1 MATLSETI
9 ERKTLGKVRPHQ
21 TQNEGL
27 VFEKSSAGKRAYKLP
42 PLDVPAVDAAKV
54 LGAVHRETPGLL
66 PELSEIE
73 IIRHFTR
80 LSTWNYAID
89 LGMYPLGSCTM
100 KYNPRVN
107 EFVSRIEGL
116 AEAHPYR
123 PDALAQGVLEIIEL
137 LQKCLMEITG
147 MEAITLQPAAGAHGE
162 FTGILLV
169 RAWHESNGNARK
181 KILIPDSAHGTNPAT
196 AAICGYAVENLKSN
210 AEGGIDLDALERQ
223 VDEETAALMLTN
235 PSTIG
240 VFESQI
246 HKIADIL
253 HAKGAL
259 LYMDGA
265 NMNALVGK
273 VRPGDFGVDV
283 MHLNLHKTFSTPHGG
298 GGPGS
303 GPVACKGFL
312 EPFLPTPVLVRKAGT
327 KGPGTEGLEMQG
339 PGDLGT
345 KGSRTEG
352 LPGPSTDGWE
362 SADAD
367 PAPAGAAPMFRAPVA
382 AKVELETDESPNPIA
397 ISGELHWNYHRPQSV
412 GRVRAF
418 YGNTGMFIRALAY
431 ILANGPDGLRQ
442 TTEDAVLNANYI
454 RAKLEDVY
462 ELPYKTASMHEVVF
476 SDKRQAA
483 KGVKT
488 GDIAKRLIDYG
499 FHPYTV
505 SFPLIVPGALMIEP
519 TESESLE
526 ELDLFVA
533 AMRSI
538 AREVEETPE
547 LVKTAPHSTRVSR
560 MDEVQAARRPILRW
574 KPV

>member
-1 MATLSETI
+1 MATSIQTPEVTAPKTGPTP
-9 ERKTLGKVRPHQ
+9 RNTTLGKVRSHP

-27 VFEKSSAGKRAYKLP
+27 VFEKSSPGKRAYKLA
-42 PLDVPAVDAAKV
+42 PLDVPEVDPAAL
-54 LGAVHRETPGLL
+54 LGGLHREDTGML

-107 EFVSRIEGL
+107 ELVARIEGL
-116 AEAHPYR
+116 AEAHPYQ
-123 PDALAQGVLEIIEL
+123 PEALSQGSLEIVEL
-137 LQKCLMEITG
+137 LQECLIEITG
-147 MEAITLQPAAGAHGE
+147 MDAITLQPAAGAHGE

-169 RAWHESNGNARK
+169 RAYHESKGNARK
-181 KILIPDSAHGTNPAT
+181 KVLVPDSAHGTNPAT
-196 AAICGYAVENLKSN
+196 AALCGYQVQNLKSN
-210 AEGGIDLDALERQ
+210 ALGMVDLEELAKA
-223 VDEETAALMLTN
+223 VDEDTAALMLTN

-240 VFESQI
+240 VFESEI

-273 VRPGDFGVDV
+273 ARPGDFGVDV

-303 GPVACKGFL
+303 GPVACKAIL
-312 EPFLPTPVLVRKAGT
+312 EPFLPTPVLKKADG
-327 KGPGTEGLEMQG
+327 K
-339 PGDLGT
+339 LGW
-345 KGSRTEG
+345 
-352 LPGPSTDGWE
+352 DF
-362 SADAD
+362 D
-367 PAPAGAAPMFRAPVA
+367 
-382 AKVELETDESPNPIA
+382 
-397 ISGELHWNYHRPQSV
+397 RPQSV
-412 GRVRAF
+412 GRVRAN
-418 YGNTGMFIRALAY
+418 YGNYGMFIRALAY

-454 RAKLEDVY
+454 RAGLQDLY

-483 KGVKT
+483 KGVRT

-499 FHPYTV
+499 FHSYTV
-505 SFPLIVPGALMIEP
+505 SFPLIVSGALMIEP
-519 TESESLE
+519 TESESRE
-526 ELDLFVA
+526 ELDLFIA
-533 AMRSI
+533 AMRAI
-538 AREVEETPE
+538 AQEVEETPE
-547 LVKTAPHSTRVSR
+547 LVKNAPHSTRVSR
-560 MDEVQAARRPILRW
+560 LDEVTAARKPILRW
-574 KPV
+574 KPEPK

>member
-1 MATLSETI
+1 MAGSSQNPGPH
-9 ERKTLGKVRPHQ
+9 TLGKVRTHP
-21 TQNEGL
+21 TQNEAL
-27 VFEKSSAGKRAYKLP
+27 LFEKSSPGKRAYKLP
-42 PLDVPAVDAAKV
+42 PLDVPSVDAKTL
-54 LGAVHRETPGLL
+54 LGPAAREVPGLL

-107 EFVSRIEGL
+107 EFVARIEGL

-123 PDALAQGVLEIIEL
+123 PESLAQGVLEIFDL
-137 LQKCLMEITG
+137 LQRCLLEITG
-147 MEAITLQPAAGAHGE
+147 MDAITLQPAAGAHGE
-162 FTGILLV
+162 FTGILLT
-169 RAWHESNGNARK
+169 RAWHESQGNPRK
-181 KILIPDSAHGTNPAT
+181 TVLIPDSAHGTNPAT
-196 AAICGYAVENLKSN
+196 AAFSGYVVENIKSN
-210 AEGGIDLDALERQ
+210 ADGGIDLEALANR
-223 VDEETAALMLTN
+223 VDENVAALMLTN
-235 PSTIG
+235 PSTLG
-240 VFESQI
+240 VFENEI

-303 GPVACKGFL
+303 GPVACKKFL
-312 EPFLPTPVLVRKAGT
+312 EPFLPIPVLVRDQKGGEPCPDAGDWEDT
-327 KGPGTEGLEMQG
+327 NAEPTA
-339 PGDLGT
+339 
-345 KGSRTEG
+345 
-352 LPGPSTDGWE
+352 DGC
-362 SADAD
+362 
-367 PAPAGAAPMFRAPVA
+367 PPLFRAPFPESSLVQNQDG
-382 AKVELETDESPNPIA
+382 AKQ
-397 ISGELHWNYHRPQSV
+397 LHWEYNRPHSV

-454 RAKLEDVY
+454 RKKLEDLY
-462 ELPYKTASMHEVVF
+462 ELPYKTPSMHEVVF
-476 SDKRQAA
+476 SDKRQLAH
-483 KGVKT
+483 GVKT

-505 SFPLIVPGALMIEP
+505 SFPLIVHGALMIEP
-519 TESESLE
+519 TESESRE
-526 ELDLFVA
+526 ELDLFID

-538 AREVEETPE
+538 AHEAEATPE

-560 MDEVQAARRPILRW
+560 LDEVQAARKPILRW
-574 KPV
+574 KP

>member
-1 MATLSETI
+1 MAASENSPGPH
-9 ERKTLGKVRPHQ
+9 TLGKVRTHP
-21 TQNEGL
+21 TQNEAL
-27 VFEKSSAGKRAYKLP
+27 MFEKSAPGKRAYKLP
-42 PLDVPAVDAAKV
+42 PLDVPSVDANTL
-54 LGAVHRETPGLL
+54 LGSAVRKNPGLL

-107 EFVSRIEGL
+107 EFVARIEGL

-123 PDALAQGVLEIIEL
+123 PDALAQGVLEIFDL
-137 LQKCLMEITG
+137 LQRCLLEITG
-147 MEAITLQPAAGAHGE
+147 MDAITLQPAAGAHGE
-162 FTGILLV
+162 FTGILLT
-169 RAWHESNGNARK
+169 RAWHESQGNARK
-181 KILIPDSAHGTNPAT
+181 TVLIPDSAHGTNPAT
-196 AAICGYAVENLKSN
+196 AAFSGYTVENIKSN
-210 AEGGIDLDALERQ
+210 ADGGIDLEALARR
-223 VDEETAALMLTN
+223 VDENTAALMLTN
-235 PSTIG
+235 PSTLG
-240 VFESQI
+240 VFENEI

-303 GPVACKGFL
+303 GPVACKKFL
-312 EPFLPTPVLVRKAGT
+312 EPFLPIPVLVRDENGAKHC
-327 KGPGTEGLEMQG
+327 P
-339 PGDLGT
+339 
-345 KGSRTEG
+345 
-352 LPGPSTDGWE
+352 DGQSWE
-362 SADAD
+362 DANADATAD
-367 PAPAGAAPMFRAPVA
+367 GCPPLFRAPFF
-382 AKVELETDESPNPIA
+382 DSPT
-397 ISGELHWNYHRPQSV
+397 GERAGDREGVPLHPPFKGKLHWEYNRPQSI

-454 RAKLEDVY
+454 RKKLEDMY
-462 ELPYKTASMHEVVF
+462 ELPYKTPSMHEVVF

-483 KGVKT
+483 HGVKT

-499 FHPYTV
+499 FRPYTV
-505 SFPLIVPGALMIEP
+505 SFPLIVHGALMIEP
-519 TESESLE
+519 TESESRE
-526 ELDLFVA
+526 ELDLFVD

-538 AREVEETPE
+538 AREAEENPE
-547 LVKTAPHSTRVSR
+547 LVKSAPHSTRVSR
-560 MDEVQAARRPILRW
+560 LDEVQAARKPILRW
-574 KPV
+574 KPVAE

>member
-1 MATLSETI
+1 MATSEVSVASTI
-9 ERKTLGKVRPHQ
+9 KKVRPHPS
-21 TQNEGL
+21 QNEAL
-27 VFEKSSAGKRAYKLP
+27 LFEKSSPGKSAYMLP
-42 PLDVPAVDAAKV
+42 ALDVPAVDAAAL
-54 LGAVHRETPGLL
+54 LGEAHRTQSAEL

-107 EFVSRIEGL
+107 ELVARTEGL

-123 PDALAQGVLEIIEL
+123 PDSLAQGSLEVINL
-137 LQKCLMEITG
+137 LQRCLIEITG
-147 MEAITLQPAAGAHGE
+147 MDAITLQPAAGAHGE
-162 FTGILLV
+162 FTGILLI
-169 RAWHESNGNARK
+169 RGWHESQGNPRK
-181 KILIPDSAHGTNPAT
+181 KVLIPDSAHGTNPAS
-196 AAICGYAVENLKSN
+196 AAICGYTVETLKSN
-210 AEGGIDLDALERQ
+210 AEGGIDLEALARQ
-223 VDEETAALMLTN
+223 VDEDTAALMLTN

-246 HKIADIL
+246 AEIAKIL

-273 VRPGDFGVDV
+273 TRPGDFGVDV
-283 MHLNLHKTFSTPHGG
+283 LHLNLHKTFSTPHGG

-303 GPVACKGFL
+303 GPVACKAFL
-312 EPFLPTPVLVRKAGT
+312 EPFLPTPVLAQNPDGT
-327 KGPGTEGLEMQG
+327 K
-339 PGDLGT
+339 
-345 KGSRTEG
+345 
-352 LPGPSTDGWE
+352 
-362 SADAD
+362 
-367 PAPAGAAPMFRAPVA
+367 
-382 AKVELETDESPNPIA
+382 
-397 ISGELHWNYHRPQSV
+397 HWNYDRPQSV

-418 YGNTGMFIRALAY
+418 YGNVGMFIRALAY

-454 RAKLEDVY
+454 RKNLEDVY
-462 ELPYKTASMHEVVF
+462 ELPYQTASMHEVVF

-505 SFPLIVPGALMIEP
+505 SFPMIVHGAMMIEP
-519 TESESLE
+519 TESEPKE
-526 ELDLFVA
+526 ELDLLIDA
-533 AMRSI
+533 LRSI
-538 AREVEETPE
+538 AREVDETPE
-547 LVKTAPHSTRVSR
+547 LVKGAPYSTRVAR
-560 MDEVQAARRPILRW
+560 LDEVQAARKPILRW
-574 KPV
+574 RPTGSK

>member
-1 MATLSETI
+1 MASDTKNLNPASDC
-9 ERKTLGKVRPHQ
+9 RANGKVRSHQ
-21 TQNEGL
+21 TQNEAL
-27 VFEKSSAGKRAYKLP
+27 LFEKSSPGKRAYKMP
-42 PLDVPAVDAAKV
+42 PLDVPEVDPAAL
-54 LGAVHRETPGLL
+54 LGEACRESTGLL

-107 EFVSRIEGL
+107 EVVARIAGF

-123 PDALAQGVLEIIEL
+123 PNSHAQGAMEIIEL
-137 LQKCLMEITG
+137 LQKCLLEITG
-147 MEAITLQPAAGAHGE
+147 MDAITLQPAAGAHGE
-162 FTGILLV
+162 FTGILLT
-169 RAWHESNGNARK
+169 RAWHESQGNPRRTV
-181 KILIPDSAHGTNPAT
+181 LIPDSAHGTNPAT
-196 AAICGYAVENLKSN
+196 AAICGYSVENLKSSVD
-210 AEGGIDLDALERQ
+210 GGIDLEALARQ
-223 VDEETAALMLTN
+223 VNEETAALMLTN
-235 PSTIG
+235 PSTLG

-253 HAKGAL
+253 HSKGAL

-303 GPVACKGFL
+303 GPVACKAFL
-312 EPFLPTPVLVRKAGT
+312 EPFLPIPVLMREEDGT
-327 KGPGTEGLEMQG
+327 
-339 PGDLGT
+339 
-345 KGSRTEG
+345 R
-352 LPGPSTDGWE
+352 
-362 SADAD
+362 
-367 PAPAGAAPMFRAPVA
+367 
-382 AKVELETDESPNPIA
+382 
-397 ISGELHWNYHRPQSV
+397 HWNYDRPHSV

-454 RAKLEDVY
+454 RKKLEDLY
-462 ELPYKTASMHEVVF
+462 ELPYDTPSMHEVVF

-483 KGVKT
+483 MGVKT

-505 SFPLIVPGALMIEP
+505 SFPMIVSGALMIEP

-526 ELDLFVA
+526 ELDLFIA

-538 AREVEETPE
+538 AHEVEETPE

-560 MDEVQAARRPILRW
+560 LDEVQAARKPILRW
-574 KPV
+574 KPAPS

>member
-1 MATLSETI
+1 MAATVEQI

-27 VFEKSSAGKRAYKLP
+27 VFEKSAAGKRGYKLP
-42 PLDVPAVDAAKV
+42 PLDVPEVDAKAA
-54 LGAVHRETPGLL
+54 LGPAYRVEKAGL

-107 EFVSRIEGL
+107 EYVARIEGL
-116 AEAHPYR
+116 ADAHPYR
-123 PDALAQGVLEIIEL
+123 PESLAQGVLEVIDL
-137 LQKCLMEITG
+137 LQRCLIEITG
-147 MEAITLQPAAGAHGE
+147 MDTITLQPAAGAHGE

-169 RAWHESNGNARK
+169 RAWHESRGNARR
-181 KILIPDSAHGTNPAT
+181 KIIIPDSAHGTNPAT
-196 AAICGYAVENLKSN
+196 AAICGYQVENLKSN
-210 AEGGIDLDALERQ
+210 AQGGIDLEALERQ
-223 VDEETAALMLTN
+223 VDEDTAALMLTN
-235 PSTIG
+235 PSTLG
-240 VFESQI
+240 VFENEI

-303 GPVACKGFL
+303 GPVACKKFL
-312 EPFLPTPVLVRKAGT
+312 EPFLPTPVLVK
-327 KGPGTEGLEMQG
+327 K
-339 PGDLGT
+339 D
-345 KGSRTEG
+345 
-352 LPGPSTDGWE
+352 
-362 SADAD
+362 
-367 PAPAGAAPMFRAPVA
+367 
-382 AKVELETDESPNPIA
+382 
-397 ISGELHWNYHRPQSV
+397 GELHWEYNRPQTV

-454 RAKLEDVY
+454 RKNLEDLY
-462 ELPYKTASMHEVVF
+462 ELPYKTPSMHEVVF

-505 SFPLIVPGALMIEP
+505 SFPLIVHGALMIEP

-526 ELDLFVA
+526 ELDLFIE

-538 AREVEETPE
+538 AKEVEESPD
-547 LVKTAPHSTRVSR
+547 LVKSAPHSTRVSR
-560 MDEVQAARRPILRW
+560 LDEVQAARKPVLRW
-574 KPV
+574 RHENK